1 MSCNCLLNEA
11 FKKGYSCDSEGV
23 CFHNIALDGRVREAR
38 IPSDY
43 VNITVLNSPIRDAQ
57 KEAYKVIDSYVKTF
71 RRQFEEGSDRIKSLY
86 LYSDSTGTGKT
97 TTAAAIANE
106 YIKRHYVG
114 SLKRGLKPK
123 RRPVLF
129 LDMNELQGLYNRANR
144 SNVPRDIGEAANRE
158 YFGLL
163 KEARDSEL
171 LIIDDI
177 GLRSVTEGFRQD
189 VHQFINHRA
198 ANEKPTIYTSNKPI
212 KDLKDLFSRQIWDRV
227 RDMCIEIPFVGDSKR
242 GRR

>member
-1 MSCNCLLNEA
+1 MACNCLLSET
-11 FKKGYSCDSEGV
+11 FKKGYTCESEGV
-23 CFHNIALDGRVREAR
+23 CFHSIALDGRVREAR
-38 IPSDY
+38 IPEDY
-43 VNITVLNSPIRDAQ
+43 VNITVNNTGVRKDQP
-57 KEAYKVIDSYVKTF
+57 EAYRLIDSYVKTF
-71 RRQFEEGSDRIKSLY
+71 RRQFEEGGDRIKSLY
-86 LYSDSTGTGKT
+86 LYSDATGTGKT

-114 SLKRGLKPK
+114 SLKRGLRPK

-129 LDMNELQGLYNRANR
+129 LDMNDLQGLYNRANR
-144 SNVPRDIGEAANRE
+144 SNVPRDLGEAANRE

-163 KEARDSEL
+163 ERSRESDL
-171 LIIDDI
+171 LVIDDI

-198 ANEKPTIYTSNKPI
+198 ANELPTIYTSNKPV
-212 KDLKDLFSRQIWDRV
+212 KDLKDVFSRQIWDRV
-227 RDMCIEIPFVGDSKR
+227 RDMCIEVPFAGESKR